1 MRLDRVSER
10 VYANC
15 DGKTGGNVGV
25 IIMDDGVAAV
35 DAQFPVSARDFRAS
49 IPTFTDKPVTHL
61 LLTHMHSDHVL
72 GSQFFEDCEIVGH
85 VRIKEKMEEKLRTEW
100 ALGNLEKML
109 EDIRKSRPEMA
120 WLYEGLKIVLPTT
133 TFDDRYALDGVEV
146 INTGGHS
153 DCSSI
158 VHVPEDGMLF
168 AGDLVVPRMFPWA
181 GDPTANPDAWI
192 GAFKRILELGAE
204 TIVPGHGQPC
214 DSEEIKIQ
222 LAYFEATRG
231 TMARLIAE
239 GASEEE
245 AISYDGYPEFYESM
259 GGEKAHY
266 MKAWYRVLSI
276 ES

>member
-25 IIMDDGVAAV
+25 IIMDDAVAAV

-49 IPTFTDKPVTHL
+49 IPTVTDKPVTHL

-72 GSQFFEDCEIVGH
+72 GSQAFEDCEIVGH
-85 VRIKEKMEEKLRTEW
+85 ARVREKMEEKLRTEW
-100 ALGNLEKML
+100 APGNLEKML
-109 EDIRKSRPEMA
+109 EDIRRNRPEMA
-120 WLYEGLKIVLPTT
+120 RLYEGLRIVLPTT

-158 VHVPEDGMLF
+158 VHVPEDGALF
-168 AGDLVVPRMFPWA
+168 AGDLVVPEMFPWA
-181 GDPTANPDAWI
+181 GDPTASPDAWI

-204 TIVPGHGQPC
+204 TIVPGHGPPC

-231 TMARLIAE
+231 TMAKLIAE
-239 GASEEE
+239 GAPEEE
-245 AISYDGYPEFYESM
+245 AVNYDGYPEFYEST
-259 GGEKAHY
+259 GGEKEHY
-266 MKAWYRVLSI
+266 LRAWYRALSK